1 MAPGAIV
8 VASNNVHISYRKIQA
23 DPEGLLSERP
33 ETAWESVYCCRPYHA
48 CWIFGLRNPAFD
60 KATDGRLLDFK
71 DGQEHAVT
79 AETAEFRKS
88 LGQLELQAKVLLA
101 VIPGHKARDTNAGT
115 PLARVVED
123 LAKEDGRFVSCFE
136 TLIRFRDIH
145 KLASGGDRGVAV
157 HLNSIRVQQPPSVM
171 GQTMVVLDD
180 ITTTGNS
187 MDAARQL
194 LASAGAIRIGGIALG
209 RTVA

>member
-1 MAPGAIV
+1 M
-8 VASNNVHISYRKIQA
+8 QA

-33 ETAWESVYCCRPYHA
+33 ETAWESVYCCRAYHA

-88 LGQLELQAKVLLA
+88 LGQLELQARVLLA

-115 PLARVVED
+115 PLARVVEH
-123 LAKEDGRFVSCFE
+123 LAKEDGRFVSSFE

-157 HLNSIRVQQPPSVM
+157 HLNSIRVRQPPSVT
-171 GQTMVVLDD
+171 GQTVVVLDD

-209 RTVA
+209 RTVG

>member
-1 MAPGAIV
+1 M
-8 VASNNVHISYRKIQA
+8 KT

-48 CWIFGLRNPAFD
+48 CWIFGLRNTAFD
-60 KATDGRLLDFK
+60 KSTDGRLLDFK

-79 AETAEFRKS
+79 AETSEFGKS
-88 LGQLELQAKVLLA
+88 LCQLELQAGVLLA

-115 PLARVVED
+115 PLARVVER
-123 LAKEDGRFVSCFE
+123 LAKGDGRFVSSFE

-145 KLASGGDRGVAV
+145 KLSSGGDRRVAV

-194 LASAGAIRIGGIALG
+194 LASAGAIRIAGIALG
-209 RTVA
+209 RTVG